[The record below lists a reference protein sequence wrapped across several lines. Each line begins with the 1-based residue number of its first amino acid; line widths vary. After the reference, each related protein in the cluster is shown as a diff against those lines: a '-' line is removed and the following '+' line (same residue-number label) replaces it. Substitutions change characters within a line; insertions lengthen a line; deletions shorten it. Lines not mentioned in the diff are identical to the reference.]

1 MTKRRFTS
9 KTTADLCLPHS
20 ELVTY
25 KFTCINIKYINC
37 CHTFIYRLLNGH
49 KIKEPGDISTSAH
62 ACSSLSAWI
71 TVAFR
76 RRRRKNGS
84 KKPIF
89 LTLPCIHKI
98 RFEWWGCLCESC
110 YNVLQIKMTH
120 CILNKHSI
128 DKNSDVQQLTNKI
141 ISILILWVWWLKF
154 LCRSICLQT
163 NVFKTCFVSL
173 TN

>member
-1 MTKRRFTS
+1 MES
-9 KTTADLCLPHS
+9 
-20 ELVTY
+20 
-25 KFTCINIKYINC
+25 
-37 CHTFIYRLLNGH
+37 
-49 KIKEPGDISTSAH
+49 GDISTSAH

-154 LCRSICLQT
+154 LCNINMFANKCLQDLFRFT
-163 NVFKTCFVSL
+163 DKLMCYKGIYPLLHASSPDSNVYPVWVY
-173 TN
+173 